1 MILDQTYELVKALY
15 KDRFQD
21 LFISDVRVGVYL
33 TAVLLS
39 DGSSGTAS
47 TNIDSHSNCY
57 KNKRDFGNFTP
68 AKIKGQ
74 KVIDLFESNSEL
86 KISNTLKVAVLN
98 AISAKLISSDKYK
111 IIENI
116 DPIELIDLTPVKT
129 ITIVGAFQSYI
140 KRIAA
145 TNNKLY
151 VLELDE
157 EALNYEQKKFYV
169 PAEDFIKVVPQSDIV
184 IITGLT
190 LVNNTL
196 DNLLAAVSPNAEVIV
211 TGPSSSLV
219 PDILFKHN
227 VKILGSTRIT
237 DPELLFQVVGEAG
250 TGFHLFKY
258 CAEKFSIINEQ
269 DGLFIVEI

>member
-1 MILDQTYELVKALY
+1 MILDQTYELIKSLY
-15 KDRFQD
+15 KESFQD

-33 TAVLLS
+33 TAILLS

-57 KNKRDFGNFTP
+57 KSKRDFGNFSP
-68 AKIKGQ
+68 GKIKGQ
-74 KVIDLFESNSEL
+74 KVIDLFENDTEL
-86 KISNTLKVAVLN
+86 IIANTLKTAVLN

-116 DPIELIDLTPVKT
+116 DPIELVDLNPIKT

-145 TNNKLY
+145 SRNKLY

-157 EALNYEQKKFYV
+157 NALNDDQKQFYV
-169 PAEDFIKVVPQSDIV
+169 PAEDFAKVIPESDTV

-190 LVNNTL
+190 LVNNTI
-196 DNLLAAVSPNAEVIV
+196 DILLESVSPKAEVIV
-211 TGPSSSLV
+211 TGPSSSLI

-237 DPELLFQVVGEAG
+237 DNELLFQLVGEAG

-258 CAEKFSIINEQ
+258 CAEKFCIIK
-269 DGLFIVEI
+269 D

>member
-1 MILDQTYELVKALY
+1 MILDQTYELVKEFY

-21 LFISDVRVGVYL
+21 LYISDVRVGVYL

-39 DGSSGTAS
+39 DGSCGAAS
-47 TNIDSHSNCY
+47 TIIDSHSNCY
-57 KNKRDFGNFTP
+57 KNKRDFGNFSP
-68 AKIKGQ
+68 GKIKGQ
-74 KVIDLFESNSEL
+74 KVIDLFENNTGL
-86 KISNTLKVAVLN
+86 KITNTLNAAVLN
-98 AISAKLISSDKYK
+98 AVSAKLISSGNYK
-111 IIENI
+111 ILERI
-116 DPIELIDLTPVKT
+116 DPIELVDLSPVKT

-140 KRIAA
+140 KLIAA
-145 TNNKLY
+145 TKNKLY

-157 EALNYEQKKFYV
+157 DALNEDQKQYYV
-169 PAEDFIKVVPQSDIV
+169 PAENFTKVIPQSDIV

-190 LVNNTL
+190 LVNNTI
-196 DNLLAAVSPNAEVIV
+196 DNLLASVSSNAEVIV
-211 TGPSSSLV
+211 TGPSSSLI

-258 CAEKFSIINEQ
+258 CAEKFSIINE
-269 DGLFIVEI
+269 